1 MSIALG
7 DEIETRS
14 EMEAVCGLFSPDR
27 CSEAFEYLSK
37 RSETPLQV
45 PFYYL
50 KLVHMGKAPDGAS
63 RPAKLAAEEVELAYR
78 AILQRLP
85 EDVEVVRFHAEKCA
99 DPAEL
104 VAALLSSQEAVLRMP
119 QLFARAFP
127 WARLMWHVHI
137 PKTAGTSF
145 YSAAQ
150 DSGWGYVNTNL
161 LSGAA
166 GDLRRVA
173 SAVRLCAGP
182 HGRAIITGHWH
193 LLQHLDCIG
202 PFDQVVSFVRNPLE
216 SCISEFNFA
225 VDVVHRQPNVHAAEA
240 GPFLARGLDPNSF
253 LETYKRGFFV
263 ANLQCSYVSSDATCA
278 AAIKNLATCNA
289 ELLPSCA
296 VNSAITRYF
305 PKVARKN
312 ANVSNKHVT
321 SADLHPQ
328 LREEILVMHAHD
340 CVLNQIAEMRF
351 RESQH

>member
-1 MSIALG
+1 MSTALV

-14 EMEAVCGLFSPDR
+14 ETEVVCGLFSPDR

-50 KLVHMGKAPDGAS
+50 KLVQLGKAPDGAT
-63 RPAKLAAEEVELAYR
+63 RPAKLAAEQVELAYR

-85 EDVEVVRFHAEKCA
+85 EDAEVVQFHVEKCA

-127 WARLMWHVHI
+127 LTRLLWHVHI

-145 YSAAQ
+145 FAAANT
-150 DSGWGYVNTNL
+150 SGWGYVNTNL

-166 GDLRRVA
+166 GDLQRIA
-173 SAVRLCAGP
+173 AALRLCEEP
-182 HGRAIITGHWH
+182 HGRAIISGHWH
-193 LLQHLDCIG
+193 FLQYLDCIG
-202 PFDQVVSFVRNPLE
+202 PFDQVIAFVRNPLE
-216 SCISEFNFA
+216 SWISEFNFA
-225 VDVVHRQPNVHAAEA
+225 VDVVQGRSNVHAAEA
-240 GPFLARGLDPNSF
+240 APFLARGLDPNSF
-253 LETYKRGFFV
+253 VESYKRGYFI
-263 ANLQCSYVSSDATCA
+263 ANLQCSYLSSDATCA
-278 AAIKNLATCNA
+278 SALKNLATCNA
-289 ELLPSCA
+289 ELLPSDA
-296 VNSAITRYF
+296 VNSAIARYF
-305 PKVARKN
+305 PRVARQN
-312 ANVSNKHVT
+312 VNVSRKHVT
-321 SADLHPQ
+321 TVDIHPS
-328 LREEILVMHAHD
+328 LREEILVVNGHD